1 MFRLTQILRN
11 LFIRLE
17 GLFGILFKGL
27 FSFVRNIL
35 GFFAGLFGFTQSGYF
50 LETDEAQTIKKA
62 SPPEPAA
69 NVQNATTETFVTPR
83 RRPNSKKIDDYYIN
97 MAREVNKN

>member
-11 LFIRLE
+11 LFIRIE
-17 GLFGILFKGL
+17 GLFGVLFKGL
-27 FSFVRNIL
+27 FGFIGKIF
-35 GFFAGLFGFTQSGYF
+35 GFFAGLFGFTQPDYF
-50 LETDEAQTIKKA
+50 LGTDEAQSVKKA
-62 SPPEPAA
+62 SPQEPVS

-97 MAREVNKN
+97 MAREVNKS